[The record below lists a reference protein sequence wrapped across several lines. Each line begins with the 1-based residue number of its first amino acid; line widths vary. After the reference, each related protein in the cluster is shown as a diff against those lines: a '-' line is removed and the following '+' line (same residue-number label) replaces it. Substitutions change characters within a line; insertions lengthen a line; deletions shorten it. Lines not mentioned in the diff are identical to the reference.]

1 MDYFSKD
8 RLINFI
14 SYGHIFID
22 DIVLSPPTLQDK
34 SVASNVYDIEYS
46 RAISMGLMPEK
57 ELICYMIES
66 EEWSVENNIKIQTM
80 QDDIRNIVRGLL
92 SLFLNKTKLLQ
103 AKIMIKN
110 IEKLLVELLSKKNQ
124 LLTNSADNYALL
136 KQQRFLISRITKNKD
151 GFPFWKTA
159 QEFDNYQDL
168 NLIDQLS
175 NIFFSKSHIPTNTL
189 REIARTQPW
198 HSIWTA
204 CKNCGNPFNTHP
216 TEWTNNQSELISWSN
231 TYDMVYEAY
240 ERPCKE
246 IIEDD
251 LLLDSWFIKQSEK
264 IESQA
269 NKTNIDNTIKNNK
282 NGRQETFIFT
292 DKEGAKDVYK
302 MNDTAARIKLK
313 AKEKM
318 INKYGVV
325 KDQETPESQ
334 EEMRIQLTKQISSKG
349 RN

>member
-159 QEFDNYQDL
+159 QE
-168 NLIDQLS
+168 IS
-175 NIFFSKSHIPTNTL
+175 
-189 REIARTQPW
+189 
-198 HSIWTA
+198 TA
-204 CKNCGNPFNTHP
+204 CRT
-216 TEWTNNQSELISWSN
+216 
-231 TYDMVYEAY
+231 
-240 ERPCKE
+240 
-246 IIEDD
+246 
-251 LLLDSWFIKQSEK
+251 
-264 IESQA
+264 
-269 NKTNIDNTIKNNK
+269 
-282 NGRQETFIFT
+282 
-292 DKEGAKDVYK
+292 
-302 MNDTAARIKLK
+302 
-313 AKEKM
+313 
-318 INKYGVV
+318 
-325 KDQETPESQ
+325 
-334 EEMRIQLTKQISSKG
+334 
-349 RN
+349 